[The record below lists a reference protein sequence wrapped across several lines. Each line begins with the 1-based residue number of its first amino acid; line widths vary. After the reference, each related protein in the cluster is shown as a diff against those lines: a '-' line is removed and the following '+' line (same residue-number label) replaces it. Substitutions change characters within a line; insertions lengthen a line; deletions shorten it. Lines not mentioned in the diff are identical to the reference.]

1 MTIFLE
7 TVILKP
13 LLWSRRE
20 SMIEFDENQN
30 LSAKVKIIGIGGGG
44 CNALNT
50 MIESGLTGV
59 DFIAANT
66 DAQALSTN
74 KAPIRIQL
82 GARLTKGLG
91 AGANPEIGRQA
102 AEESVDQIQD
112 VLEGAD
118 MVFVTAGL
126 GGGTGTGGAPIVA
139 EEAKK
144 LGALAVAIVTR
155 PFLFEGK
162 QRMKQAEGG
171 IVNLRRV
178 ADTLITI
185 PNQRL
190 LGIGG
195 KSMSLLETFKKADQI
210 LLHAAK
216 GISDLITVPGLINLD
231 FADVRTVMSEM
242 GMALMGTGSAS
253 GENKSLEAAQAAI
266 CSPLLEDIS
275 IKGARGILVNISGSA
290 AITLN
295 EVNESLTLIQK
306 EADEE
311 ANIIF
316 GVVLDDAMGDEIRV
330 TVIATGFGSR
340 EETVAHHL
348 GQVPPIPL
356 SLLDERDVPTFVRRK
371 KEEELR
377 KVASA
382 GKRIES
388 FSDFDEDRFDLPTF
402 MRKQAD

>member
-1 MTIFLE
+1 
-7 TVILKP
+7 
-13 LLWSRRE
+13 
-20 SMIEFDENQN
+20 MIEFDENRS

-50 MIESGLTGV
+50 MIESGLIGV

-66 DAQALSTN
+66 DAQALAAN
-74 KAPIRIQL
+74 KASIRIQL

-91 AGANPEIGRQA
+91 SGADPKIGRDA
-102 AEESVDQIQD
+102 AEEASDQIRD
-112 VLEGAD
+112 VLDGAD
-118 MVFVTAGL
+118 MVFITAGL

-139 EEAKK
+139 EEARK
-144 LGALAVAIVTR
+144 LGALTVAIVTK

-162 QRMKQAEGG
+162 QRQKQADEG
-171 IVNLRRV
+171 ILDLRRM

-195 KSMSLLETFKKADQI
+195 KSMSLLEAFKKADEV

-231 FADVRTVMSEM
+231 FADVRTIMSEM
-242 GMALMGTGSAS
+242 GMALMGTGIAS
-253 GENKSLEAAQAAI
+253 GENRSLEAAQIAI

-275 IKGARGILVNISGSA
+275 IKGAKGILVNISGNSA
-290 AITLN
+290 VTLN
-295 EVNESLTLIQK
+295 EVNEALSLIQK

-316 GVVLDDAMGDEIRV
+316 GVVVDDAMGDELRV
-330 TVIATGFGSR
+330 TVIATGFGAMDESIADR
-340 EETVAHHL
+340 L
-348 GQVPPIPL
+348 GQVSPISL
-356 SLLDERDVPTFVRRK
+356 SLVEEREVPTFIRRK
-371 KEEELR
+371 KGEESR
-377 KVASA
+377 KAA
-382 GKRIES
+382 AANGKIES

>member
-1 MTIFLE
+1 
-7 TVILKP
+7 
-13 LLWSRRE
+13 
-20 SMIEFDENQN
+20 MIEFDENQN

-66 DAQALSTN
+66 DAQALALNHAS
-74 KAPIRIQL
+74 IRIQL

-91 AGANPEIGRQA
+91 VGANPEIGRQA
-102 AEESVDQIQD
+102 AEESIDQIQD

-118 MVFVTAGL
+118 MVFITAGL

-144 LGALAVAIVTR
+144 MGALAVAIVTR

-162 QRMKQAEGG
+162 QRMKQADEG
-171 IVNLRRV
+171 IINLRRV

-195 KSMSLLETFKKADQI
+195 KSMSLLETFKKADEI
-210 LLHAAK
+210 LLRAAK

-231 FADVRTVMSEM
+231 FADVRTIMSEM
-242 GMALMGTGSAS
+242 GMALMGTGLAS
-253 GENKSLEAAQAAI
+253 GENRALEAAQGAI

-275 IKGARGILVNISGSA
+275 IKGAKGILVNISGSSGV
-290 AITLN
+290 TLN
-295 EVNESLTLIQK
+295 EVNEALTLIQK

-316 GVVLDDAMGDEIRV
+316 GVVIDDPMGDELRV
-330 TVIATGFGSR
+330 TVIATGFGAR
-340 EETVAHHL
+340 EKSVAHHL
-348 GQVPPIPL
+348 GQVPPVAL
-356 SLLDERDVPTFVRRK
+356 SLIDDRDIPTFARRK
-371 KEEELR
+371 QENELR
-377 KVASA
+377 KTAT
-382 GKRIES
+382 GKKKVES
-388 FSDFDEDRFDLPTF
+388 FADFDEDRFDLPTF

>member
-1 MTIFLE
+1 
-7 TVILKP
+7 
-13 LLWSRRE
+13 
-20 SMIEFDENQN
+20 MIEFDENRS

-66 DAQALSTN
+66 DAQALTPN

-91 AGANPEIGRQA
+91 SGANPNVGREA
-102 AEESVDQIQD
+102 AEEAADQIRD
-112 VLEGAD
+112 ALDGAD
-118 MVFVTAGL
+118 MVFITAGL

-139 EEAKK
+139 DEARK
-144 LGALAVAIVTR
+144 LGALTVAIVTK

-162 QRMKQAEGG
+162 QRARQAEEGM
-171 IVNLRRV
+171 VNLRKT

-195 KSMSLLETFKKADQI
+195 KGMSLLETFKKADEI

-216 GISDLITVPGLINLD
+216 GISDLITVSGLINLD
-231 FADVRTVMSEM
+231 FADVRTIMSEM
-242 GMALMGTGSAS
+242 GMALMGTGIAS
-253 GENKSLEAAQAAI
+253 GENRSLEAAQAAI

-275 IKGARGILVNISGSA
+275 IKGARGILVNISGDSGV
-290 AITLN
+290 TLN
-295 EVNESLTLIQK
+295 EVNEALTLIQK

-316 GVVLDDAMGDEIRV
+316 GVVVDDALGEELRV
-330 TVIATGFGSR
+330 TVIAAGFRSG
-340 EETVAHHL
+340 EETAIQHL
-348 GQVPPIPL
+348 GQVSPISL
-356 SLLDERDVPTFVRRK
+356 SVVEEQEIPTFIRRK
-371 KEEELR
+371 KGEELP
-377 KVASA
+377 KVAAA
-382 GKRIES
+382 GGKVED
-388 FSDFDEDRFDLPTF
+388 FSDFEEDRFDLPTF

>member
-1 MTIFLE
+1 
-7 TVILKP
+7 
-13 LLWSRRE
+13 
-20 SMIEFDENQN
+20 MIEFDENTN

-66 DAQALSTN
+66 DAQALATS
-74 KAPIRIQL
+74 KAPIRLQL
-82 GARLTKGLG
+82 GAKLTKGLG
-91 AGANPEIGRQA
+91 SGANPEIGREA
-102 AEESVDQIQD
+102 AEEAVDQIRD
-112 VLEGAD
+112 ILDGAD

-144 LGALAVAIVTR
+144 LDALTVAIVTK
-155 PFLFEGK
+155 PFLFEGR
-162 QRMKQAEGG
+162 QRQRQAEEG
-171 IVNLRRV
+171 ITALKRM

-190 LGIGG
+190 LGISG
-195 KSMSLLETFKKADQI
+195 KSMSLVDTFKRADEV

-231 FADVRTVMSEM
+231 FADVRTIMSEM
-242 GMALMGTGSAS
+242 GMALMGTGIAS
-253 GENKSLEAAQAAI
+253 GENRALEAAQMAI

-275 IKGARGILVNISGSA
+275 IQGARGILVNISGDPGV
-290 AITLN
+290 TLN
-295 EVNESLTLIQK
+295 EVNEALTLIQK
-306 EADEE
+306 EADDE

-316 GVVLDDAMGDEIRV
+316 GVVVDDVAGDELRV

-340 EETVAHHL
+340 EEHFVDDL
-348 GQVPPIPL
+348 GQVSPVTL
-356 SLLDERDVPTFVRRK
+356 SLVDDRSLPAYVRK
-371 KEEELR
+371 KRHAEAR
-377 KVASA
+377 KVASGT
-382 GKRIES
+382 GKIES

-402 MRKQAD
+402 MRNQAD

>member
-1 MTIFLE
+1 
-7 TVILKP
+7 
-13 LLWSRRE
+13 
-20 SMIEFDENQN
+20 MIEFDENRN

-66 DAQALSTN
+66 DAQALAAN
-74 KAPIRIQL
+74 KAPIRVQL

-91 AGANPEIGRQA
+91 SGANPKIGREA
-102 AEESVDQIQD
+102 AEEAVDQISD
-112 VLEGAD
+112 VLDGAD
-118 MVFVTAGL
+118 MVFITAGL

-139 EEAKK
+139 EEARK
-144 LGALAVAIVTR
+144 LGALTVAIVTK

-162 QRMKQAEGG
+162 QRARQAEEG
-171 IVNLRRV
+171 IVNLRRT

-190 LGIGG
+190 LGVGG
-195 KSMSLLETFKKADQI
+195 KSMSLLETFKKADEI

-231 FADVRTVMSEM
+231 FADVRTIMSEM
-242 GMALMGTGSAS
+242 GMALMGTGIAS
-253 GENKSLEAAQAAI
+253 GENRSLEAAQAAI

-275 IKGARGILVNISGSA
+275 IKGARGILVNISGNSGV
-290 AITLN
+290 TLS
-295 EVNESLTLIQK
+295 EVNEALTLIQK
-306 EADEE
+306 EAEDE

-316 GVVLDDAMGDEIRV
+316 GVVVDDALGDELRV
-330 TVIATGFGSR
+330 TVIATGFRAG
-340 EETVAHHL
+340 EEAVAQTL
-348 GQVPPIPL
+348 GQAPPIAL
-356 SLLDERDVPTFVRRK
+356 SVVEERELPTFIRRRK
-371 KEEELR
+371 GDELP
-377 KVASA
+377 KAAAA
-382 GKRIES
+382 GGKIED

>member
-1 MTIFLE
+1 
-7 TVILKP
+7 
-13 LLWSRRE
+13 
-20 SMIEFDENQN
+20 MIEFDENTN
-30 LSAKVKIIGIGGGG
+30 LSAKVKVIGIGGGG

-66 DAQALSTN
+66 DAQALATS
-74 KAPIRIQL
+74 KAPLRLQL
-82 GARLTKGLG
+82 GAKLTKGLG
-91 AGANPEIGRQA
+91 SGANPEIGRKA
-102 AEESVDQIQD
+102 AEEAADQIRD
-112 VLEGAD
+112 VLDGAD
-118 MVFVTAGL
+118 MIFITAGL

-139 EEAKK
+139 EEARK
-144 LGALAVAIVTR
+144 LGALTVAIVTK

-162 QRMKQAEGG
+162 QRQKQADEG
-171 IVNLRRV
+171 IVNLRRA

-195 KSMSLLETFKKADQI
+195 KSMSLIETFNKADEV
-210 LLHAAK
+210 LYHAAK

-231 FADVRTVMSEM
+231 FADVRTIMSEM
-242 GMALMGTGSAS
+242 GMALMGTGVAS
-253 GENKSLEAAQAAI
+253 GENRSLEAAQMAI

-275 IKGARGILVNISGSA
+275 VKGARGILVNISGNTGV
-290 AITLN
+290 TLN
-295 EVNESLTLIQK
+295 EVNEALTLIQK

-316 GVVLDDAMGDEIRV
+316 GVVVADSMGDDIRV

-340 EETVAHHL
+340 EERMTPHL
-348 GQVPPIPL
+348 GQTSPVAL
-356 SLLDERDVPTFVRRK
+356 SLVDEQNLPAYVRRK
-371 KEEELR
+371 TQGESK
-377 KVASA
+377 KVAAAA
-382 GKRIES
+382 GKIES

>member
-1 MTIFLE
+1 
-7 TVILKP
+7 
-13 LLWSRRE
+13 
-20 SMIEFDENQN
+20 MIEFDENQN

-66 DAQALSTN
+66 DGQALAAN
-74 KAPIRIQL
+74 KASIRIQL

-91 AGANPEIGRQA
+91 AGANPQVGKQA
-102 AEESVDQIQD
+102 AEESADQIRD
-112 VLEGAD
+112 VLDGAD
-118 MVFVTAGL
+118 MVFITSGL

-144 LGALAVAIVTR
+144 LGALAVAIVTK

-162 QRMKQAEGG
+162 QRMKQAEEG
-171 IVNLRRV
+171 ITSLRRL

-190 LGIGG
+190 LGISG
-195 KSMSLLETFKKADQI
+195 KSMSLLETFKKADEI

-231 FADVRTVMSEM
+231 FADVRTIMSEM
-242 GMALMGTGSAS
+242 GMALMGTGVNS
-253 GENKSLEAAQAAI
+253 GENRSLEAAQGAI

-275 IKGARGILVNISGSA
+275 IKGAKGILVNISGSSGV
-290 AITLN
+290 TLN
-295 EVNESLTLIQK
+295 EVNEALTLIQK
-306 EADEE
+306 EADDE

-316 GVVLDDAMGDEIRV
+316 GVVVDDAMGDELRV
-330 TVIATGFGSR
+330 TVIAAGFGMR
-340 EETVAHHL
+340 EESVAHHL
-348 GQVPPIPL
+348 GQVPPVAL
-356 SLLDERDVPTFVRRK
+356 SLIDEKDLPTFVRK
-371 KEEELR
+371 KREEELK
-377 KVASA
+377 KVATG
-382 GKRIES
+382 GKKVES

>member
-1 MTIFLE
+1 
-7 TVILKP
+7 
-13 LLWSRRE
+13 
-20 SMIEFDENQN
+20 MIEFDENRS

-66 DAQALSTN
+66 DAQALTPN

-91 AGANPEIGRQA
+91 SGANPNVGREA
-102 AEESVDQIQD
+102 AEEAADQIRD
-112 VLEGAD
+112 ALDGAD
-118 MVFVTAGL
+118 MVFITAGL

-139 EEAKK
+139 DEARK
-144 LGALAVAIVTR
+144 LGALTVAIVTK

-162 QRMKQAEGG
+162 QRARQAEEGM
-171 IVNLRRV
+171 VNLRKT

-195 KSMSLLETFKKADQI
+195 KGMSLLETFKKADEI

-216 GISDLITVPGLINLD
+216 GISDLITVSGLINLD
-231 FADVRTVMSEM
+231 FADVRTIMSEM
-242 GMALMGTGSAS
+242 GMALMGTGIAS
-253 GENKSLEAAQAAI
+253 GENRSLEAAQAAI

-275 IKGARGILVNISGSA
+275 IKGARGILVNISGDSGV
-290 AITLN
+290 TLN
-295 EVNESLTLIQK
+295 EVNEALTLIQK

-316 GVVLDDAMGDEIRV
+316 GVVVDDALGEELRV
-330 TVIATGFGSR
+330 TVIAAGFRSG
-340 EETVAHHL
+340 EETAIQHL
-348 GQVPPIPL
+348 GQVSPISL
-356 SLLDERDVPTFVRRK
+356 SVVEEQEIPTFIRRK
-371 KEEELR
+371 KGEELP
-377 KVASA
+377 KVAAA
-382 GKRIES
+382 GGKIED
-388 FSDFDEDRFDLPTF
+388 FSDFEEDRFDLPTF

>member
-1 MTIFLE
+1 
-7 TVILKP
+7 
-13 LLWSRRE
+13 
-20 SMIEFDENQN
+20 MIEFDENTN
-30 LSAKVKIIGIGGGG
+30 LSAKVKVIGIGGGG

-66 DAQALSTN
+66 DAQALATS
-74 KAPIRIQL
+74 KAPLRLQL
-82 GARLTKGLG
+82 GAKLTKGLG
-91 AGANPEIGRQA
+91 SGANPEIGRKA
-102 AEESVDQIQD
+102 AEEAADQIRD
-112 VLEGAD
+112 VLDGAD
-118 MVFVTAGL
+118 MIFITAGL

-139 EEAKK
+139 EEARK
-144 LGALAVAIVTR
+144 LGALTVAIVTK

-162 QRMKQAEGG
+162 QRQKQADEG
-171 IVNLRRV
+171 IVNLRRA

-195 KSMSLLETFKKADQI
+195 KSMSLIETFNKADEV
-210 LLHAAK
+210 LYHAAK

-231 FADVRTVMSEM
+231 FADVRTIMSEM
-242 GMALMGTGSAS
+242 GMALMGTGVAS
-253 GENKSLEAAQAAI
+253 GENRSLEAAQMAI

-275 IKGARGILVNISGSA
+275 VKGARGILVNISGNTGV
-290 AITLN
+290 TLN
-295 EVNESLTLIQK
+295 EVNEALTLIQK

-316 GVVLDDAMGDEIRV
+316 GVVVADAMGDDIRV

-340 EETVAHHL
+340 EERMTPHL
-348 GQVPPIPL
+348 GQTSPVAL
-356 SLLDERDVPTFVRRK
+356 SLVDEKNLPAYVRRK
-371 KEEELR
+371 TQGESK
-377 KVASA
+377 KGAAAA
-382 GKRIES
+382 GKIES

>member
-1 MTIFLE
+1 
-7 TVILKP
+7 
-13 LLWSRRE
+13 
-20 SMIEFDENQN
+20 MIEFDENKN

-66 DAQALSTN
+66 DAQALAAN
-74 KAPIRIQL
+74 KASIRIQL
-82 GARLTKGLG
+82 GAKLTKGLG
-91 AGANPEIGRQA
+91 AGANPEIGRMA
-102 AEESVDQIQD
+102 AEETLDQIRD

-118 MVFVTAGL
+118 MIFITAGL

-139 EEAKK
+139 EAAKI
-144 LGALAVAIVTR
+144 LDALTVAIVTK

-162 QRMKQAEGG
+162 QREKQAEAG
-171 IVNLRRV
+171 IVDLKRA

-190 LGIGG
+190 LGVGG
-195 KSMSLLETFKKADQI
+195 KSMSLLETFKKADAI
-210 LLHAAK
+210 LLQAAK

-231 FADVRTVMSEM
+231 FADVRTIMSAM
-242 GMALMGTGSAS
+242 GMALMGTGMAS
-253 GENKSLEAAQAAI
+253 GENRSLEAAQKAI

-275 IKGARGILVNISGSA
+275 IKGARGILVNISGSSDV
-290 AITLN
+290 TLN
-295 EVNESLTLIQK
+295 EVNEALTLIQK

-316 GVVLDDAMGDEIRV
+316 GVVVDDAMADELRV

-340 EETVAHHL
+340 EERPPHRLQVAPNAFSL
-348 GQVPPIPL
+348 TERRDIPA
-356 SLLDERDVPTFVRRK
+356 FVRNQKQEESRK
-371 KEEELR
+371 APKATR
-377 KVASA
+377 KY
-382 GKRIES
+382 ED
-388 FSDFDEDRFDLPTF
+388 FSDYDEDRFDLPTF
-402 MRKQAD
+402 MRNQAD

>member
-1 MTIFLE
+1 MVPAGSF
-7 TVILKP
+7 
-13 LLWSRRE
+13 LWSGRGR
-20 SMIEFDENQN
+20 MIEFDENRS

-50 MIESGLTGV
+50 MIESGLIGV

-66 DAQALSTN
+66 DAQALAAN
-74 KAPIRIQL
+74 KASIRIQL

-91 AGANPEIGRQA
+91 SGADPKIGREA
-102 AEESVDQIQD
+102 AEEASDQIRD
-112 VLEGAD
+112 VLDGAD
-118 MVFVTAGL
+118 MVFITAGL

-139 EEAKK
+139 EEARK
-144 LGALAVAIVTR
+144 LGALTVAIITK
-155 PFLFEGK
+155 PFLFEGT
-162 QRMKQAEGG
+162 QRQKQADEG
-171 IVNLRRV
+171 ILNLRRM

-195 KSMSLLETFKKADQI
+195 KSMSLLEAFKKADEV

-231 FADVRTVMSEM
+231 FADVRTIMSEM
-242 GMALMGTGSAS
+242 GMALMGTGIAS
-253 GENKSLEAAQAAI
+253 GENRSLEAAQIAI

-275 IKGARGILVNISGSA
+275 IKGAKGILVNISGNSA
-290 AITLN
+290 VTLN
-295 EVNESLTLIQK
+295 EVNEALSLIQK

-316 GVVLDDAMGDEIRV
+316 GVVVNDAMGDELRV
-330 TVIATGFGSR
+330 TVIATGFGAMDESIADR
-340 EETVAHHL
+340 L
-348 GQVPPIPL
+348 GQVSPISL
-356 SLLDERDVPTFVRRK
+356 SLVEERDVPTFIRRK
-371 KEEELR
+371 KGEESR
-377 KVASA
+377 KAA
-382 GKRIES
+382 AANGKIES